1 MESVKEK
8 KEISLDNPKLYIN
21 RELSWLEFNR
31 RVLEEAEDLNNPLL
45 ERLKFIAIFFT
56 NLDEFFMIR
65 VAGLKKMVS
74 ANINRPSFDGLTPK
88 EQLRKITQK
97 TKQLLKEMEAQYRKL
112 TYELKTE
119 KIYIHKYSDLPKT
132 LKKRADKYFEEFVY
146 PVLTP
151 LAVDLT
157 HPFPHLPSLSFNIIV
172 EIISEELKFGL
183 IPIPKVLPRFVKLKE
198 QEREEHYL
206 YLEDLI
212 IHHIGKL
219 FPDQKIRSVATFRVT
234 RDADIIIQEDEADD
248 LLEEIEK
255 GLRKRRFGK
264 PVRLEIN
271 GGSNFILNFL
281 KDELEIKDYDIY
293 KLNIPLN
300 LSDLWSLYR
309 EIDRSDLKF
318 SPYVPYYPHQFNI
331 EIFNALKN
339 HEFILFHPYESFDP
353 VVELVE
359 EAVEDPNVLA
369 IKQTLYRAGRN
380 SPIVEALS
388 RAAQKGKEVTA
399 VVEIKARFDEES
411 NIVWAKRLEEE
422 GVHVIYGISG
432 LKTHAKLLMI
442 VRKEESGIK
451 RYVHIGTGNY
461 NVETAKIYSDVSY
474 LTSDSEI
481 GEDVSRIFNVL
492 TGYFHPPELSKL
504 FISPVDLKK
513 KILEM
518 IEEEAELGKSGR
530 IIAKMNSLVDP
541 DAIKALYRASQAG
554 VKIDLIVRGICCLRP
569 GIEGV
574 SENIKVISIV
584 GKYLEHA
591 RIFYFGAGGEEKVFI
606 SSADWMP
613 RNFHRR
619 VETLV
624 PIEDRELK
632 EKLKTIL
639 EIQLRDTAKARIL
652 LPTGEYTRPEER
664 EFNSQ
669 EYFERWVR
677 RIK

>member
-198 QEREEHYL
+198 KEREEHYL

-219 FPDQKIRSVATFRVT
+219 FPDQEIRSVATFRVT

-369 IKQTLYRAGRN
+369 IKQTLYRVGRN

-474 LTSDSEI
+474 LTSDPEI

>member
-8 KEISLDNPKLYIN
+8 KEINLDNPKLYIN

-31 RVLEEAEDLNNPLL
+31 RVLEETEDLNNPLL

-112 TYELKTE
+112 IYELKTE

-198 QEREEHYL
+198 KEREEHYL

-318 SPYVPYYPHQFNI
+318 PPHVPYYPPQFNV
-331 EIFNALKN
+331 ERFNALKN

-451 RYVHIGTGNY
+451 RYVHLGTGNY

-492 TGYFHPPELSKL
+492 TGYFHPPELSKR

-574 SENIKVISIV
+574 SENIRVISIV

-591 RIFYFGAGGEEKVFI
+591 RIFYFGADGEEKVFI

-632 EKLKTIL
+632 EKLKTIF
-639 EIQLRDTAKARIL
+639 EVQLRDTAKARIL

>member
-1 MESVKEK
+1 MDIILLIQK
-8 KEISLDNPKLYIN
+8 KG
-21 RELSWLEFNR
+21 SWL
-31 RVLEEAEDLNNPLL
+31 
-45 ERLKFIAIFFT
+45 
-56 NLDEFFMIR
+56 
-65 VAGLKKMVS
+65 
-74 ANINRPSFDGLTPK
+74 
-88 EQLRKITQK
+88 
-97 TKQLLKEMEAQYRKL
+97 
-112 TYELKTE
+112 
-119 KIYIHKYSDLPKT
+119 
-132 LKKRADKYFEEFVY
+132 
-146 PVLTP
+146 
-151 LAVDLT
+151 
-157 HPFPHLPSLSFNIIV
+157 
-172 EIISEELKFGL
+172 
-183 IPIPKVLPRFVKLKE
+183 VKLKE
-198 QEREEHYL
+198 KDGEEHYL

-212 IHHIGKL
+212 VHHIGKL
-219 FPDQKIRSVATFRVT
+219 FPDQEIRSVATFRVT

-281 KDELEIKDYDIY
+281 KDELEIKNYDIY

-369 IKQTLYRAGRN
+369 IKQTLYRVGRN

-518 IEEEAELGKSGR
+518 IEKETELGEKGR
-530 IIAKMNSLVDP
+530 IIAKINSLVDP
-541 DAIKALYRASQAG
+541 DVIKALYRASQAG

-574 SENIKVISIV
+574 SENIRVISIV

-591 RIFYFGAGGEEKVFI
+591 RIFYFGADGEEKVFI

-624 PIEDRELK
+624 PIEDR
-632 EKLKTIL
+632 
-639 EIQLRDTAKARIL
+639 
-652 LPTGEYTRPEER
+652 
-664 EFNSQ
+664 
-669 EYFERWVR
+669 
-677 RIK
+677 

>member
-1 MESVKEK
+1 MENVKN
-8 KEISLDNPKLYIN
+8 LDNSKLYIN

-31 RVLEEAEDLNNPLL
+31 RVLEEAEDPTNPLL

-65 VAGLKKMVS
+65 VAGLKQMVS
-74 ANINRPSFDGLTPK
+74 ANVNRPSFDGLTPK

-97 TKQLLKEMEAQYRKL
+97 TKQLLKDVEVQYKKL
-112 TYELKTE
+112 ISELQEE
-119 KIYIHKYSDLPKT
+119 KIYIHKYSELPKA

-146 PVLTP
+146 PILTP

-172 EIISEELKFGL
+172 EIISDELKFGL
-183 IPIPKVLPRFVKLKE
+183 IPIPKVLPRFIKLKE
-198 QEREEHYL
+198 KEEHYL

-212 IHHIGKL
+212 INHIREL
-219 FPDQKIRSVATFRVT
+219 FPNQEIRGIATFRVT
-234 RDADIIIQEDEADD
+234 RDADIVIQEDEADD
-248 LLEEIEK
+248 LLEEVEK
-255 GLRKRRFGK
+255 GLRKRRFGN

-271 GGSNFILNFL
+271 GGSDFIVNFL
-281 KDELEIKDYDIY
+281 KDELEIKDYDVY
-293 KLNIPLN
+293 KLDIPLN

-309 EIDRSDLKF
+309 EIDRPDLKYP
-318 SPYVPYYPHQFNI
+318 PYIPYYPPQFNI

-353 VVELVE
+353 IVELVE
-359 EAVEDPNVLA
+359 EAAEDPNVLA
-369 IKQTLYRAGRN
+369 IKQTLYRVEKN

-388 RAAQKGKEVTA
+388 KAAQNGKEVTA

-411 NIVWAKRLEEE
+411 NIVWARRLEEE
-422 GVHVIYGISG
+422 GVHVIYGIPR

-442 VRKEESGIK
+442 VRKEENGIK
-451 RYVHIGTGNY
+451 RYIHIGTGNY
-461 NVETAKIYSDVSY
+461 NVETTKVYSDVSY
-474 LTSDSEI
+474 LTSDPEI
-481 GEDVSRIFNVL
+481 GEDVSKIFNVL
-492 TGYFHPPELSKL
+492 TGYFHPPKLSRI
-504 FISPVDLKK
+504 FISPIDLKK

-518 IEEEAELGKSGR
+518 IEEEAESGKDGR

-541 DAIKALYRASQAG
+541 DVIKALYRASQKG

-591 RIFYFGAGGEEKVFI
+591 RIFYFKAKGEEKLFI

-624 PIEDRELK
+624 PIENKELK
-632 EKLKTIL
+632 EKLKKIL
-639 EIQLRDTAKARIL
+639 ETQLKDTAKVRIL
-652 LPTGEYTRPEER
+652 LPTGEYVRPTER
-664 EFNSQ
+664 KFNSQ
-669 EYFERWVR
+669 
-677 RIK
+677 